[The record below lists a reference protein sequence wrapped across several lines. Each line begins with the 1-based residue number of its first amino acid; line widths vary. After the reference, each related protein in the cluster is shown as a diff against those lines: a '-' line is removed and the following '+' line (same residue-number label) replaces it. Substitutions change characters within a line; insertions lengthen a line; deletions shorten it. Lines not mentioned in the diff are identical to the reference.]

1 MLSGSYSNNASLH
14 KIICSSC
21 VKFLYW
27 GTKPFWSYIWFSLT
41 HKVPWV
47 CFNPHGIKEDKA
59 SNSKGFHP
67 PMSYLARSYLAKIN
81 NLFAKRQRDER
92 KKIRNPSI
100 FNIIRWCAGL
110 LGQTTHRPS
119 LWCSKYYFFS
129 RFLAE
134 FFAKIISIY
143 LFIFLKKLKSKEFWV
158 PQVY

>member
-21 VKFLYW
+21 VKFFYW

-100 FNIIRWCAGL
+100 FNIIRWCAGS
-110 LGQTTHRPS
+110 LGRTTHRPS
-119 LWCSKYYFFS
+119 VWCSKYYFFS
-129 RFLAE
+129 LFLAKS
-134 FFAKIISIY
+134 FSKIVS
-143 LFIFLKKLKSKEFWV
+143 IFLKFF
-158 PQVY
+158 